1 MVELTPDSA
10 ETRALLQRANDG
22 DRQALERL
30 FARHEPYLR
39 QLVLFRLDPRLR
51 ARVDPS
57 DVVQETQ
64 LEALRL
70 MDDYLRRRPMPFR
83 LWLTKTAHDR
93 LRKVRRRHAE
103 TAGRAVSR
111 EVPLPDASSLVLAR
125 QLFAHGSTPSRQFSR
140 QETISHVRKALAQ
153 LPDADREVLL
163 MRTFEGLSFQDVACL
178 LDIDAT
184 VARKRY
190 GRALLKLR
198 KLLFES
204 GLRDAEL

>member
-1 MVELTPDSA
+1 MADLTADSA
-10 ETRALLQRANDG
+10 ETGALLNQAAAG

-30 FARHEPYLR
+30 FARHEPYIR
-39 QLVLFRLDPRLR
+39 RLVMFRFDPRLR

-83 LWLTKTAHDR
+83 LWLSKTAHDR

-111 EVPLPDASSLVLAR
+111 EVPLPDASSLLLAR
-125 QLFAHGSTPSRQFSR
+125 RLFAGGSTPSRQLSR
-140 QETISHVRKALAQ
+140 QETIRRVRQTLSQ

-178 LDIDAT
+178 LDIDASA
-184 VARKRY
+184 ARKRY

-198 KLLFES
+198 KLLFDS
-204 GLRDAEL
+204 GLRDAEP